1 MNKKFTLQYTCCIA
15 SEVAICMGGVERISI
30 ERSHALPSFNLIIRQ
45 YHKLLQI
52 CDMHGYHN
60 EKEEE

>member
-1 MNKKFTLQYTCCIA
+1 MNNKFTLH
-15 SEVAICMGGVERISI
+15 GRVERISI

-45 YHKLLQI
+45 YHKLQV